1 MNLHLNNRKDFKM
14 KQRFIELLKA
24 TNRPGIDNL
33 LDFLDRTDFY
43 TAPASTKFHNS
54 FEGGLL
60 KHSLNVYDALKD
72 LTKGA
77 WSDDTIAIVALLH
90 DICKV
95 NQYKVDYRNKK
106 NDEGIWVKEPYY
118 TTDDLMP
125 LGHGEKSVMI
135 ISEFI
140 KLTKEELYAI
150 RWHINGYEPKE
161 NYSYIAKAYEKYPLA
176 VYTHMADLMATYITE
191 VRQLVS

>member
-1 MNLHLNNRKDFKM
+1 M

-77 WSDDTIAIVALLH
+77 WGDYTIAIV
-90 DICKV
+90 
-95 NQYKVDYRNKK
+95 
-106 NDEGIWVKEPYY
+106 
-118 TTDDLMP
+118 
-125 LGHGEKSVMI
+125 
-135 ISEFI
+135 
-140 KLTKEELYAI
+140 
-150 RWHINGYEPKE
+150 
-161 NYSYIAKAYEKYPLA
+161 
-176 VYTHMADLMATYITE
+176 
-191 VRQLVS
+191 

>member
-1 MNLHLNNRKDFKM
+1 M
-14 KQRFIELLKA
+14 KQRSIELLKA
-24 TNRPGIDNL
+24 TNRPSIDNL

-150 RWHINGYEPKE
+150 RWHMGGYEPKE
-161 NYSYIAKAYEKYPLA
+161 NYSYIAKA
-176 VYTHMADLMATYITE
+176 
-191 VRQLVS
+191 

>member
-1 MNLHLNNRKDFKM
+1 MKEEFLN
-14 KQRFIELLKA
+14 LLKSV
-24 TNRPGIDNL
+24 NREGIDKL
-33 LDFLDRTDFY
+33 VDFIDKTDFY
-43 TAPASTKFHNS
+43 TAPASTKYHNC

-60 KHSLNVYDALKD
+60 QHSLNVYKALKE
-72 LTKGA
+72 LTKGQ
-77 WSDDTIAIVALLH
+77 WSDETLIIVGLLH

-95 NQYKVDYRNKK
+95 SFYKVDYRNKK
-106 NDEGIWVKEPYY
+106 NEHGDWVKEPYY

-150 RWHINGYEPKE
+150 RWHMGGFEPKE
-161 NYSYIAKAYEKYPLA
+161 NYSYVTKSFEKYPLA
-176 VYTHMADLMATYITE
+176 VYTHLADLMATYIYE
-191 VRQLVS
+191 QRQ

>member
-1 MNLHLNNRKDFKM
+1 M
-14 KQRFIELLKA
+14 KQKFIDLLKS
-24 TNRPGIDNL
+24 TQRPGIDNL
-33 LDFLDRTDFY
+33 LDFLDKTDFY

-60 KHSLNVYDALKD
+60 AHSMNVYDCLKE
-72 LTKGA
+72 LTHGQFA
-77 WSDDTIAIVALLH
+77 EDSVIIVALLH

-106 NDEGIWVKEPYY
+106 NDDGIWVKEPYF

-125 LGHGEKSVMI
+125 LGHGEKSAMLA
-135 ISEFI
+135 SEFI

-150 RWHINGYEPKE
+150 RWHMGGYEPKE
-161 NYSYIAKAYEKYPLA
+161 NYGYIAKAYEKYPLA
-176 VYTHMADLMATYITE
+176 VYTHMADIMATYIKET
-191 VRQLVS
+191 SHNNN